1 MSKVFK
7 RPMFRKGGQ
16 VNEGI
21 MTGIVDRE
29 QYQTGTPDP
38 FVGETDQFS
47 FTPYM
52 EKPTVS
58 SPRMDL
64 PDLKSMT
71 KENIDLLLEAAGD
84 RGGYDP
90 LTQFLLQYGPAAAKQ
105 TGGGTFANLIAA
117 AEKPVASM
125 IASKQKEDDFLRS
138 IRTQATG
145 AAMKRRSE
153 LEQADIDNRFREKL
167 ADKQISANQEIAL
180 KQITATM
187 NEARLEHERALER
200 QAEKSK
206 ADYENRSRLLEEGRD
221 LERLSP
227 IEKVERDLEKGKYTD
242 EYEDSTLEKRRSSY
256 DHIYRNEIA
265 TKFGESK
272 VGGHINVDVSNEKQL
287 NKIMKSK
294 IKAGGAQKI
303 YYNVND
309 GKAYLLTEQGL
320 QPIDLAGGVE
330 QITEVTETTPGGET
344 ETIKETS
351 KIEDIFS
358 GAGETE
364 LDKKIKQRIEENRKK
379 ILEGESQ
386 IKGPFR

>member
-1 MSKVFK
+1 MSRVLK
-7 RPMFRKGGQ
+7 RPMFRKGGS

-38 FVGETDQFS
+38 FIGETDQF
-47 FTPYM
+47 PYM
-52 EKPTVS
+52 AKPTAS
-58 SPRMDL
+58 SPQMNL

-105 TGGGTFANLIAA
+105 TGGGTFSNLIAA

-145 AAMKRRSE
+145 AAMKQRSE
-153 LEQADIDNRFREKL
+153 LEASERDRLFKSEL
-167 ADKQISANQEIAL
+167 ADKQAQLNRDLSQAEILAA
-180 KQITATM
+180 K
-187 NEARLEHERALER
+187 ERADAKYL
-200 QAEKSK
+200 QDLQLQQKKSQ
-206 ADYENRSRLLEEGRD
+206 ADYDTRSKLLKEADLLEQKTTG
-221 LERLSP
+221 
-227 IEKVERDLEKGKYTD
+227 EKIQEYTPGFAEEYDNDFTKGN
-242 EYEDSTLEKRRSSY
+242 RR
-256 DHIYRNEIA
+256 A
-265 TKFGESK
+265 TFEFQIRQKISENFGESK
-272 VGGHINVDVSNEKQL
+272 VGGHIDVDVGDEKQL
-287 NKIMKSK
+287 NKIMKRK

-320 QPIDLAGGVE
+320 TPVDITGGVE
-330 QITEVTETTPGGET
+330 QITEVTETTPGGT
-344 ETIKETS
+344 ETITQTPKSFQYLNEEQQKKLKELQESAPKNFGTS
-351 KIEDIFS
+351 EFS
-358 GAGETE
+358 
-364 LDKKIKQRIEENRKK
+364 
-379 ILEGESQ
+379 S
-386 IKGPFR
+386 

>member
-1 MSKVFK
+1 M
-7 RPMFRKGGQ
+7 
-16 VNEGI
+16 
-21 MTGIVDRE
+21 
-29 QYQTGTPDP
+29 
-38 FVGETDQFS
+38 DQQQL
-47 FTPYM
+47 
-52 EKPTVS
+52 
-58 SPRMDL
+58 R
-64 PDLKSMT
+64 
-71 KENIDLLLEAAGD
+71 N
-84 RGGYDP
+84 R
-90 LTQFLLQYGPAAAKQ
+90 
-105 TGGGTFANLIAA
+105 GGGTLANLIAA
-117 AEKPVASM
+117 AEKPVASL

-221 LERLSP
+221 LERLTP

>member
-38 FVGETDQFS
+38 FVGETDQF
-47 FTPYM
+47 PYM
-52 EKPTVS
+52 AKPTGS
-58 SPRMDL
+58 SPQMNL
-64 PDLKSMT
+64 PDLKTMT

-117 AEKPVASM
+117 AEKPVESL

-145 AAMKRRSE
+145 AAMKQRSE
-153 LEQADIDNRFREKL
+153 LEASERDRLFKTEL
-167 ADKQISANQEIAL
+167 ADKQAELNRELSQAEILAA
-180 KQITATM
+180 K
-187 NEARLEHERALER
+187 ERADAKYLQDLELV
-200 QAEKSK
+200 SK
-206 ADYENRSRLLEEGRD
+206 RSQADYETRSKLLKEADLLEQKTTT
-221 LERLSP
+221 
-227 IEKVERDLEKGKYTD
+227 EKIQEYTPGFAEEYDNDFTKGN
-242 EYEDSTLEKRRSSY
+242 RRATFEF
-256 DHIYRNEIA
+256 EIRQKIA
-265 TKFGESK
+265 ENFGESK
-272 VGGHINVDVSNEKQL
+272 VGGHIDVDVNDEKRI
-287 NKIMKSK
+287 NKVMKSK

-320 QPIDLAGGVE
+320 QPVDLAGGKE

>member
-38 FVGETDQFS
+38 FIGETDQF
-47 FTPYM
+47 PYM
-52 EKPTVS
+52 AKPTGS
-58 SPRMDL
+58 SPQMNL
-64 PDLKSMT
+64 PDLKTMT

-125 IASKQKEDDFLRS
+125 IAAKQKEDDFLRS

-145 AAMKRRSE
+145 AAMKQRSE
-153 LEQADIDNRFREKL
+153 LEASERDRLFKTEL
-167 ADKQISANQEIAL
+167 ADKQAELNRELSQAEILAA
-180 KQITATM
+180 K
-187 NEARLEHERALER
+187 ERADAKYLQDLEL
-200 QAEKSK
+200 QKKKSE
-206 ADYENRSRLLEEGRD
+206 ADYETRSKLLKEADLLEQKTTT
-221 LERLSP
+221 
-227 IEKVERDLEKGKYTD
+227 EKIQEYTPGFAEEYDNDFTKGN
-242 EYEDSTLEKRRSSY
+242 RRATFEFE
-256 DHIYRNEIA
+256 IRNKIA
-265 TKFGESK
+265 ENFGESK
-272 VGGHINVDVSNEKQL
+272 VGGHIDVDVNDEKRI
-287 NKIMKSK
+287 NKVMKSK

-320 QPIDLAGGVE
+320 QPVDLAGGAE
-330 QITEVTETTPGGET
+330 QITEVTETTPGGT
-344 ETIKETS
+344 ETIKET
-351 KIEDIFS
+351 KDFTYFNE
-358 GAGETE
+358 AQK
-364 LDKKIKQRIEENRKK
+364 KKIKELQEETKE
-379 ILEGESQ
+379 L
-386 IKGPFR
+386 PFGGSGA

>member
-7 RPMFRKGGQ
+7 RPMFRKGGS

-38 FVGETDQFS
+38 FVGETDQF
-47 FTPYM
+47 PYM
-52 EKPTVS
+52 AKPTGS
-58 SPRMDL
+58 SPQMNL
-64 PDLKSMT
+64 PDLKTMT

-117 AEKPVASM
+117 AEKPVESL

-145 AAMKRRSE
+145 AAMKQRSE
-153 LEQADIDNRFREKL
+153 LEASERDRLFKTEL
-167 ADKQISANQEIAL
+167 ADKQAELNRELSQAEILAA
-180 KQITATM
+180 K
-187 NEARLEHERALER
+187 ERADAKYLQDLEIVSK
-200 QAEKSK
+200 KSQ
-206 ADYENRSRLLEEGRD
+206 ADYETRSKLLKEADLLEQKTTT
-221 LERLSP
+221 
-227 IEKVERDLEKGKYTD
+227 EKIQEYTPGFAEEYDNDFTKGN
-242 EYEDSTLEKRRSSY
+242 RRATFEFE
-256 DHIYRNEIA
+256 IRNKIA
-265 TKFGESK
+265 ENFGESK
-272 VGGHINVDVSNEKQL
+272 VGGHIDVDVNDEKRI
-287 NKIMKSK
+287 NKVMKSK

-320 QPIDLAGGVE
+320 QPIDLAGGAE

-364 LDKKIKQRIEENRKK
+364 LDKKIKEQIQENRKK

>member
-38 FVGETDQFS
+38 FVGETDQF
-47 FTPYM
+47 PYM
-52 EKPTVS
+52 AKPTGS
-58 SPRMDL
+58 SPQMNL
-64 PDLKSMT
+64 PDLKTMT

-84 RGGYDP
+84 RGGFDP

-105 TGGGTFANLIAA
+105 TGGGTLSNLIAA
-117 AEKPVASM
+117 AEKPVASL

-145 AAMKRRSE
+145 AAMKQRSE
-153 LEQADIDNRFREKL
+153 LEASERDRLFKTEL
-167 ADKQISANQEIAL
+167 ADKQAQLNRELSQAEILAA
-180 KQITATM
+180 K
-187 NEARLEHERALER
+187 ERADAKYLQDLEL
-200 QAEKSK
+200 QSKKSQ
-206 ADYENRSRLLEEGRD
+206 ADYETRSKLLKEADLLEQKTTT
-221 LERLSP
+221 
-227 IEKVERDLEKGKYTD
+227 EKIQEYTPGFAEEYDNDFTKGN
-242 EYEDSTLEKRRSSY
+242 RRATFEFET
-256 DHIYRNEIA
+256 RQQIA

-272 VGGHINVDVSNEKQL
+272 VGGHIDVDVGDEKQL
-287 NKIMKSK
+287 NKIMKRK

-320 QPIDLAGGVE
+320 TPVDITGGVE
-330 QITEVTETTPGGET
+330 QITEVTETTPGGT
-344 ETIKETS
+344 ETITQTPKSFQYLSEEQQKKLKELQESAPKNFGTS
-351 KIEDIFS
+351 EFS
-358 GAGETE
+358 
-364 LDKKIKQRIEENRKK
+364 
-379 ILEGESQ
+379 S
-386 IKGPFR
+386 

>member
-1 MSKVFK
+1 MSKVLK
-7 RPMFRKGGQ
+7 RPMFRKGGP

-38 FVGETDQFS
+38 FVGETDQF
-47 FTPYM
+47 PYM
-52 EKPTVS
+52 AKPTES
-58 SPRMDL
+58 SPQMNL
-64 PDLKSMT
+64 PDLKTMT

-167 ADKQISANQEIAL
+167 ADKQISSNQEIAL

-187 NEARLEHERALER
+187 NEARLDHERALER
-200 QAEKSK
+200 QAEKSQL
-206 ADYENRSRLLEEGRD
+206 DYDTRSKLLQEGRD
-221 LERLSP
+221 LEKMTP
-227 IEKVERDLEKGKYTD
+227 FEKVQRDLEKGKYTK
-242 EYEDSTLEKRRSSY
+242 EYDDTTKEERRSSY
-256 DHIYRNEIA
+256 EHIYRNQIA

-272 VGGHINVDVSNEKQL
+272 VGGHINIDVSNQDKV
-287 NKIMKSK
+287 NNTMRKK
-294 IKAGGAQKI
+294 IKAGGAEKI

-309 GKAYLLTEQGL
+309 DKTYILIQEGKQAVLKPVDITGE
-320 QPIDLAGGVE
+320 VE
-330 QITEVTETTPGGET
+330 QITESTETTPGGT
-344 ETIKETS
+344 EIIKETRDFNYFNEAQ
-351 KIEDIFS
+351 K
-358 GAGETE
+358 
-364 LDKKIKQRIEENRKK
+364 KKIKELQEESKD
-379 ILEGESQ
+379 I
-386 IKGPFR
+386 PFGGSGA

>member
-7 RPMFRKGGQ
+7 RPMFRKGGP

-38 FVGETDQFS
+38 FIGETDQF
-47 FTPYM
+47 PYM
-52 EKPTVS
+52 AKPTES
-58 SPRMDL
+58 SPQMNL

-71 KENIDLLLEAAGD
+71 KENIDLLLEAAGE

-125 IASKQKEDDFLRS
+125 IAAKQKEDDFLRS

-145 AAMKRRSE
+145 AAMKQRSE
-153 LEQADIDNRFREKL
+153 LEASERDRLFKTEL
-167 ADKQISANQEIAL
+167 ADKQAELNRELSQAEILAA
-180 KQITATM
+180 K
-187 NEARLEHERALER
+187 ERADAKYLQDLEL
-200 QAEKSK
+200 QKKKSE
-206 ADYENRSRLLEEGRD
+206 ADYETRSKLLREADLLEQKTTG
-221 LERLSP
+221 
-227 IEKVERDLEKGKYTD
+227 EKIQEYTPGFAEEYDNDFTKGN
-242 EYEDSTLEKRRSSY
+242 RRATFEFE
-256 DHIYRNEIA
+256 IRNKIA
-265 TKFGESK
+265 ENFGESK
-272 VGGHINVDVSNEKQL
+272 VGGHIDVDVNDEKRI
-287 NKIMKSK
+287 NKVMKSK

-320 QPIDLAGGVE
+320 TPVDLAGGKE

-344 ETIKETS
+344 ETIKENS

>member
-1 MSKVFK
+1 MSRVLK
-7 RPMFRKGGQ
+7 RPMFRKGGS

-38 FVGETDQFS
+38 FIGETDQF
-47 FTPYM
+47 PYM
-52 EKPTVS
+52 AKPTES
-58 SPRMDL
+58 SPQMDL

-117 AEKPVASM
+117 AEKPVAGL

-145 AAMKRRSE
+145 AAMKQRSE
-153 LEQADIDNRFREKL
+153 LEASERDRLFKKEL
-167 ADKQISANQEIAL
+167 ADKQAELNRELSQADILAA
-180 KQITATM
+180 K
-187 NEARLEHERALER
+187 ERADAKYLQDLEL
-200 QAEKSK
+200 QQKKSQ
-206 ADYENRSRLLEEGRD
+206 ADYETRSKLLKEADLLEQKTTT
-221 LERLSP
+221 
-227 IEKVERDLEKGKYTD
+227 EKIQEYTPGFAEEYDNDFTKGN
-242 EYEDSTLEKRRSSY
+242 RRATFEFQ
-256 DHIYRNEIA
+256 IRQQIA
-265 TKFGESK
+265 ENFGESK
-272 VGGHINVDVSNEKQL
+272 VGGHIDVDVNDEKRI
-287 NKIMKSK
+287 NKVMKSK

-320 QPIDLAGGVE
+320 QPIDLAGGAE
-330 QITEVTETTPGGET
+330 QITEVTETTPGGT

>member
-7 RPMFRKGGQ
+7 RPMFRKGGS

-38 FVGETDQFS
+38 FVGETDQF
-47 FTPYM
+47 PYM
-52 EKPTVS
+52 AKPTGS
-58 SPRMDL
+58 SPQMNL
-64 PDLKSMT
+64 PDLKTMT

-117 AEKPVASM
+117 AEKPVESL

-145 AAMKRRSE
+145 AAMKQRSE
-153 LEQADIDNRFREKL
+153 LEASERDRLFKTEL
-167 ADKQISANQEIAL
+167 ADKQAELNRELSQAEILAA
-180 KQITATM
+180 K
-187 NEARLEHERALER
+187 ERADAKYLQDLEL
-200 QAEKSK
+200 QKKKSE
-206 ADYENRSRLLEEGRD
+206 ADYETRSKLLKEADLLEQKTTT
-221 LERLSP
+221 
-227 IEKVERDLEKGKYTD
+227 EKIQEYTPGFAEEYDNDFTKGN
-242 EYEDSTLEKRRSSY
+242 RRATFEFE
-256 DHIYRNEIA
+256 IRNKIA
-265 TKFGESK
+265 ENFGESK
-272 VGGHINVDVSNEKQL
+272 VGGHIDVDVNDEKRI
-287 NKIMKSK
+287 NKVMKSK

-320 QPIDLAGGVE
+320 QPIDLAGGAE
-330 QITEVTETTPGGET
+330 QITEVTETTPGGT
-344 ETIKETS
+344 ETIKET
-351 KIEDIFS
+351 KDFS
-358 GAGETE
+358 YFNEAQK
-364 LDKKIKQRIEENRKK
+364 KKIKELQEETKE
-379 ILEGESQ
+379 L
-386 IKGPFR
+386 PFGGSGA

>member
-7 RPMFRKGGQ
+7 RPMFRKGGP

-38 FVGETDQFS
+38 FVGETDQF
-47 FTPYM
+47 PYM
-52 EKPTVS
+52 AKPTGS
-58 SPRMDL
+58 SPQMNL
-64 PDLKSMT
+64 PDLKTMT

-117 AEKPVASM
+117 AEKPVESM
-125 IASKQKEDDFLRS
+125 IAAKQKEDDFLRS

-167 ADKQISANQEIAL
+167 ADKQISANQEIAM
-180 KQITATM
+180 KQIAATM
-187 NEARLEHERALER
+187 QEARLDHERALQR

-206 ADYENRSRLLEEGRD
+206 LDYENRSRLLEEGRD

-227 IEKVERDLEKGKYTD
+227 IEKVERDLEKGKYTQ
-242 EYEDSTLEKRRSSY
+242 EYEDTTKEKRRSSY
-256 DHIYRNEIA
+256 EHIYRNEIA

-272 VGGHINVDVSNEKQL
+272 VGGHINVDVSNQDKV
-287 NKIMKSK
+287 NSIMRKK
-294 IKAGGAQKI
+294 IKAGGAEKI

-309 GKAYLLTEQGL
+309 GKTYVLIQEGKQAVLKPINLTGEK
-320 QPIDLAGGVE
+320 E
-330 QITEVTETTPGGET
+330 QITEFTEIIPGGT
-344 ETIKETS
+344 ETIKET
-351 KIEDIFS
+351 KDFS
-358 GAGETE
+358 YFNEAQK
-364 LDKKIKQRIEENRKK
+364 KKIKELQEETKE
-379 ILEGESQ
+379 L
-386 IKGPFR
+386 PFGGSGA

>member
-38 FVGETDQFS
+38 FIGETDQF
-47 FTPYM
+47 PYM
-52 EKPTVS
+52 AKPTGS
-58 SPRMDL
+58 SPQMNL
-64 PDLKSMT
+64 PDLKTMT

-117 AEKPVASM
+117 AEKPVESM
-125 IASKQKEDDFLRS
+125 IAAKQKEDDFLRS

-145 AAMKRRSE
+145 AAMKQRSE
-153 LEQADIDNRFREKL
+153 LEASERDRLFKTEL
-167 ADKQISANQEIAL
+167 ADKQAELNRELSQAEILAA
-180 KQITATM
+180 K
-187 NEARLEHERALER
+187 ERADAKYLQDLEL
-200 QAEKSK
+200 QQKKSQ
-206 ADYENRSRLLEEGRD
+206 ADYETRSKLLKEADLLEQKTTT
-221 LERLSP
+221 
-227 IEKVERDLEKGKYTD
+227 EKIQEYTPGFAEEYDNDFTKGN
-242 EYEDSTLEKRRSSY
+242 RRATFEF
-256 DHIYRNEIA
+256 DIRNKIA
-265 TKFGESK
+265 ENFGESK
-272 VGGHINVDVSNEKQL
+272 VGGHIDVDVNDEKRI
-287 NKIMKSK
+287 NKVMKSK

-320 QPIDLAGGVE
+320 QPIDLAGGAE
-330 QITEVTETTPGGET
+330 QITEVTETTPGGT

-351 KIEDIFS
+351 SIEDVFS

-364 LDKKIKQRIEENRKK
+364 LDKKIKQQIEENRKK

>member
-90 LTQFLLQYGPAAAKQ
+90 VTQFLLQYGPEAATK
-105 TGGGTFANLIAA
+105 TGGGTFANLISAA
-117 AEKPVASM
+117 KKPIESL
-125 IASKQKEDDFLRS
+125 IAGKQKEDDFLRS

-145 AAMKRRSE
+145 AAMKQRSE
-153 LEQADIDNRFREKL
+153 LEASERDRLFKTEL
-167 ADKQISANQEIAL
+167 ADKQAELNRDLSQAEILAA
-180 KQITATM
+180 K
-187 NEARLEHERALER
+187 ERADAKYLQDLEL
-200 QAEKSK
+200 QQKKSQ
-206 ADYENRSRLLEEGRD
+206 ADYETRSKLLKEADLLEQKTTT
-221 LERLSP
+221 
-227 IEKVERDLEKGKYTD
+227 EKIQEYTPGFAEEYDNDFTKGN
-242 EYEDSTLEKRRSSY
+242 RRATFEFET
-256 DHIYRNEIA
+256 RQKIA
-265 TKFGESK
+265 ENFGESK
-272 VGGHINVDVSNEKQL
+272 VGGHIDVDVNDEKKI
-287 NKIMKSK
+287 NKVMKSK

-320 QPIDLAGGVE
+320 QPIDLAGGAE

-344 ETIKETS
+344 VKKGPKE
-351 KIEDIFS
+351 INYFS
-358 GAGETE
+358 EE
-364 LDKKIKQRIEENRKK
+364 QKKKIKELSEEAKE
-379 ILEGESQ
+379 L
-386 IKGPFR
+386 PFGGLGA

>member
-7 RPMFRKGGQ
+7 RPMFRKGGS

-38 FVGETDQFS
+38 FVGETDQF
-47 FTPYM
+47 PYM
-52 EKPTVS
+52 AKPTGS
-58 SPRMDL
+58 SPQMNL
-64 PDLKSMT
+64 PDLKTMT

-117 AEKPVASM
+117 AEKPVESL

-145 AAMKRRSE
+145 AAMKQRSE
-153 LEQADIDNRFREKL
+153 LEASERDRLFKTEL
-167 ADKQISANQEIAL
+167 ADKQAELNRELSQAEILAA
-180 KQITATM
+180 K
-187 NEARLEHERALER
+187 ERADAKYLQDLEIVSK
-200 QAEKSK
+200 KSQ
-206 ADYENRSRLLEEGRD
+206 ADYETRSKLLKEADLLEQKTTT
-221 LERLSP
+221 
-227 IEKVERDLEKGKYTD
+227 EKIQEYTPGFAEEYDNDFTKGN
-242 EYEDSTLEKRRSSY
+242 RRATFEFE
-256 DHIYRNEIA
+256 IRNKIA
-265 TKFGESK
+265 ENFGESK
-272 VGGHINVDVSNEKQL
+272 VGGHIDVDVNDEKRI
-287 NKIMKSK
+287 NKVMKSK

-320 QPIDLAGGVE
+320 QPVDLAGGAE

-364 LDKKIKQRIEENRKK
+364 LDKKIKEQIQENRKK

>member
-38 FVGETDQFS
+38 FIGETDQF
-47 FTPYM
+47 PYM
-52 EKPTVS
+52 AKPTGS
-58 SPRMDL
+58 SPQMNL
-64 PDLKSMT
+64 PDLKTMT

-117 AEKPVASM
+117 AEKPVESM
-125 IASKQKEDDFLRS
+125 IAAKQKEDDFLRS

-145 AAMKRRSE
+145 AAMKQRSE
-153 LEQADIDNRFREKL
+153 LEASERDRLFKTEL
-167 ADKQISANQEIAL
+167 ADKQAELNRELSQAEILAA
-180 KQITATM
+180 K
-187 NEARLEHERALER
+187 ERADAKYLQDLEL
-200 QAEKSK
+200 QQKKSQ
-206 ADYENRSRLLEEGRD
+206 ADYETRSKLLKEADLLEQKTTT
-221 LERLSP
+221 
-227 IEKVERDLEKGKYTD
+227 EKIQEYTPGFAEEYDNDFTKGN
-242 EYEDSTLEKRRSSY
+242 RRATFEF
-256 DHIYRNEIA
+256 DIRNKIA
-265 TKFGESK
+265 ENFGESK
-272 VGGHINVDVSNEKQL
+272 VGGHIDVDVNDEKRI
-287 NKIMKSK
+287 NKVMKSK
-294 IKAGGAQKI
+294 IKSGGAQKI

-320 QPIDLAGGVE
+320 TPVDLAGGKE
-330 QITEVTETTPGGET
+330 QITEVTETTPGGT

-351 KIEDIFS
+351 KSFQYLSEEQQKKLKELQKSAPENFGTSEFS
-358 GAGETE
+358 
-364 LDKKIKQRIEENRKK
+364 
-379 ILEGESQ
+379 S
-386 IKGPFR
+386 

>member
-38 FVGETDQFS
+38 FIGETDQF
-47 FTPYM
+47 PYM
-52 EKPTVS
+52 AKPTGS
-58 SPRMDL
+58 SPQMNL
-64 PDLKSMT
+64 PDLKTMT

-117 AEKPVASM
+117 AEKPVESM
-125 IASKQKEDDFLRS
+125 IAAKQKEDDFLRS

-145 AAMKRRSE
+145 AAMKQRSE
-153 LEQADIDNRFREKL
+153 LEASERDRLFKTEL
-167 ADKQISANQEIAL
+167 ADKQAELNRELSQAEILAA
-180 KQITATM
+180 K
-187 NEARLEHERALER
+187 ERADAKYLQDLEL
-200 QAEKSK
+200 QQKKSQ
-206 ADYENRSRLLEEGRD
+206 ADYETRSKLLKEADLLEQKTTT
-221 LERLSP
+221 
-227 IEKVERDLEKGKYTD
+227 EKIQEYTPGFAEEYDNDFTKGN
-242 EYEDSTLEKRRSSY
+242 RRATFEFE
-256 DHIYRNEIA
+256 IRNKIA
-265 TKFGESK
+265 ENFGESK
-272 VGGHINVDVSNEKQL
+272 VGGHIDVDVNDEKRI
-287 NKIMKSK
+287 NKVMKSK

-320 QPIDLAGGVE
+320 QPVDLAGGVE
-330 QITEVTETTPGGET
+330 QITEVTETTPGGT
-344 ETIKETS
+344 ETIKET
-351 KIEDIFS
+351 KDFTYFNE
-358 GAGETE
+358 AQK
-364 LDKKIKQRIEENRKK
+364 KKIKELQEETKE
-379 ILEGESQ
+379 L
-386 IKGPFR
+386 PFGGSGA

>member
-1 MSKVFK
+1 MSKVLK

-29 QYQTGTPDP
+29 NHAENP
-38 FVGETDQFS
+38 FVGGQRGMGVNTDFNLEERN
-47 FTPYM
+47 T
-52 EKPTVS
+52 
-58 SPRMDL
+58 SPQMNL
-64 PDLKSMT
+64 PDLKTMT

-145 AAMKRRSE
+145 AAMKQRSE
-153 LEQADIDNRFREKL
+153 LEASERDRLFKKEL
-167 ADKQISANQEIAL
+167 ADKQADLSRDLSQAEIIAA
-180 KQITATM
+180 K
-187 NEARLEHERALER
+187 ERANAKYLQDLEL
-200 QAEKSK
+200 QSKKSI
-206 ADYENRSRLLEEGRD
+206 ADYETRSKLLKEADLLEQKTTG
-221 LERLSP
+221 
-227 IEKVERDLEKGKYTD
+227 EKIQEYTPGFAEEYDNDFTKGN
-242 EYEDSTLEKRRSSY
+242 RRAKFEFE
-256 DHIYRNEIA
+256 IRQQIA

-272 VGGHINVDVSNEKQL
+272 VGGHIDVDVGDEKQL
-287 NKIMKSK
+287 NKIMKRK
-294 IKAGGAQKI
+294 IKAGGSQKI

-320 QPIDLAGGVE
+320 QPVDTTGGVE
-330 QITEVTETTPGGET
+330 QITEVTETTPGGT
-344 ETIKETS
+344 ETIKETPKS
-351 KIEDIFS
+351 FQYLNEEQQRKLKELQESAPKNFGTSEFS
-358 GAGETE
+358 
-364 LDKKIKQRIEENRKK
+364 
-379 ILEGESQ
+379 S
-386 IKGPFR
+386 

>member
-7 RPMFRKGGQ
+7 RPMFRKGGS

-38 FVGETDQFS
+38 FIGETDQF
-47 FTPYM
+47 PYM
-52 EKPTVS
+52 AKPTES
-58 SPRMDL
+58 SPQMNL
-64 PDLKSMT
+64 PDLKTMT

-117 AEKPVASM
+117 AEKPVASL

-206 ADYENRSRLLEEGRD
+206 ADYETRSKLLKEGRD
-221 LERLSP
+221 LERGTTEEKIKEFTP
-227 IEKVERDLEKGKYTD
+227 IYAEEYDDGPDLTKGKRRAT
-242 EYEDSTLEKRRSSY
+242 YEVT
-256 DHIYRNEIA
+256 IRNQIA
-265 TKFGESK
+265 ENFGESK
-272 VGGHINVDVSNEKQL
+272 VGGHIDVDVSNEKQL
-287 NKIMKSK
+287 NKVMKSK

-320 QPIDLAGGVE
+320 QPIDLAGGKE
-330 QITEVTETTPGGET
+330 QITEVTETTPGGT